1 MSYLDQA
8 LKLDVRS
15 LMALAMKGGKQ
26 STYSIIISC
35 PTGQVICRELRDS
48 PDRVATAS
56 ITVNWPTKPGDPVSG
71 GILLNY
77 RGWDDRAV
85 EQTVYLSGTPA
96 KVGGWLWRVS
106 CPETREQ
113 VPALYLAPD
122 GDRFLSREAA
132 GLKYRRARS
141 KADRALRRGFKLMQ
155 KLQTD
160 HWGPGIGQPPGM
172 SERTFNK
179 LEWRLKKE
187 DIRRLCALLGRD
199 DPEFHD
205 EDPPRPKR
213 PPQPRRLRSM
223 VRDPS
228 VYSRDKSGTL
238 KMRAKF
244 KKAIWIGRPR
254 HAQKYRKVTFDK
266 FGSSATSI
274 SS

>member
-1 MSYLDQA
+1 MAYLDEA

-26 STYSIIISC
+26 SAYSITISC

-48 PDRVATAS
+48 PDRVATVT
-56 ITVNWPTKPGDPVSG
+56 ITVNWPTKAGEPVSG
-71 GILLNY
+71 GIFLTY
-77 RGWDDRAV
+77 RGWDDRAA

-106 CPETREQ
+106 CPDTGEQ

-122 GDRFLSREAA
+122 GDRFLSRKAT

-141 KADRALRRGFKLMQ
+141 KAARAMRRGFKLMQ

-179 LEWRLKKE
+179 LEGRLKKE
-187 DIRRLCALLGRD
+187 DVRRLCALLGRD
-199 DPEFHD
+199 DPEFPD
-205 EDPPRPKR
+205 EDPPPPK
-213 PPQPRRLRSM
+213 PPPPPRRLRSM

-238 KMRAKF
+238 KMRPKF
-244 KKAIWIGRPR
+244 EK
-254 HAQKYRKVTFDK
+254 K
-266 FGSSATSI
+266 FGLATSTH
-274 SS
+274 